1 MNDDVTKQSRGSS
14 SRRDFLR
21 NTALASAAAA
31 VAAGGSGIAVAEKR
45 GGEKPAPLSRRPNV
59 LMICAD
65 NFRADF
71 VGANHQNP
79 SVKTPNIDKLA
90 ARGTNFKTAVCNQP
104 LCSPSRASFMTGVTA
119 TKAHVWKLGLELN
132 HAIPSVGTAFRDA
145 GYSTNFMGKWH
156 VSQSTLPDGKR
167 QLGWIPPGP
176 SRAGFDDIWEGAN
189 VLEIVSHP
197 YYGNY
202 WDTDGTNIGYKD
214 QYRVDFI
221 ADRAVSFLEKKH
233 DKPWLLYV
241 SQLEPHQQNDVD
253 AMVPPHRYENDYLD
267 PFIPQDLRDL
277 PGNWVSRIGGYYGCV
292 QAIDDCIGKLV
303 STLEKTG
310 QLDNTIIV
318 FFSDHGCH
326 FRTRMGEYKRV
337 PHDAAIRVP
346 LIFAGPGFDHGVSV
360 NEVVSLIDLTPTL
373 IDGAGLQVPDSM
385 QGKSLKALPV
395 STDARKQWDSTA
407 YIQVSASMVGRAIR
421 TKQWTFSV
429 YDPTH
434 GGNEVPLST
443 NYIDYAFYDD
453 GGDPYQK
460 VNLVGR
466 PEWPYIMVDGKRS
479 TEGRVDYK
487 AIGDELRA
495 ELKKRIVAND
505 EPEPALEHQHY
516 FV

>member
-1 MNDDVTKQSRGSS
+1 MSDSRNKQANNLP

-21 NTALASAAAA
+21 DAAFVSAA
-31 VAAGGSGIAVAEKR
+31 VAAGGSSAVAAENTS
-45 GGEKPAPLSRRPNV
+45 GVTSASPSRRPNV

-65 NFRADF
+65 EFRADF
-71 VGANHQNP
+71 VGANRHNP
-79 SVKTPNIDKLA
+79 SVKTPNLDRLA
-90 ARGTNFKTAVCNQP
+90 ARGTNFQTAVCNQP
-104 LCSPSRASFMTGVTA
+104 LCSPSRACFMTGMTA
-119 TKAHVWKLGLELN
+119 TKAGVWKLGLELN
-132 HAIPSVGTAFRDA
+132 HDIPSIGTVFRDA
-145 GYSTNFMGKWH
+145 GYSTNFIGKWH
-156 VSQSTLPDGKR
+156 VSAATLPDGKH

-189 VLEIVSHP
+189 VLELVSHP

-202 WDTDGTNIGYKD
+202 WDTNGKDIGYKD

-221 ADRAVSFLEKKH
+221 ADRAVSFLERKH
-233 DKPWLLYV
+233 VKPWLLYV

-277 PGNWVSRIGGYYGCV
+277 PGNWTSRIGGYYGCV
-292 QAIDDCIGKLV
+292 QAIDDCVGKLV

-310 QLDNTIIV
+310 QLDNTIVV
-318 FFSDHGCH
+318 FLSDHGCH

-346 LIFAGPGFDHGVSV
+346 LIFAGPGFDQGTSI
-360 NEVVSLIDLTPTL
+360 NEVVSLIDLPPTL
-373 IDGAGLQVPDSM
+373 IDGAGLKVPDNM
-385 QGKSLKALPV
+385 QGKSLKPLTV
-395 STDARKQWDSTA
+395 SSEARRKWDSTA

-421 TKQWTFSV
+421 TNRWTFSV
-429 YDPTH
+429 YDPTQ
-434 GGNEVPLST
+434 GGNEVSLST
-443 NYIDYAFYDD
+443 HYIDYAFYDD

-466 PEWPYIMVDGKRS
+466 PWAPYVMVNGKRT

-487 AIGDELRA
+487 EIADGLRA
-495 ELKKRIVAND
+495 ELKKRIIENG
-505 EPEPALEHQHY
+505 EPEPMLEHQHY